1 MINVK
6 PSKNFNIKKK
16 NAKKVYLNNVL
27 IWEKSIQ
34 TKLKVIT
41 GNIYT
46 GQYFAVKLTTA
57 DGVGLA
63 DKTIEFSG
71 WKNTTETTDSK
82 GIAKV
87 QLVKLG
93 KDSEITAKFDGDDGY
108 DACTVTSS
116 KFDIVALPQKSR
128 CSLATKN
135 RSTGKTSD
143 TDRTRAWSNTYSNCS
158 DDYAYCT
165 NFGGNTATHY
175 KPAVLTGKTSGF
187 DIPTGSTITDIK
199 LEWKSKQTKYT
210 GWDNPEV
217 PPPTIIIS
225 GDGSGVEKKKKCLS
239 VADYITGK
247 GKNQALSLNKY
258 AVESAKYTS
267 AELGK
272 VTVSGLNDGVT
283 VKVQFGKI
291 GNGVKAHLY
300 FIGVKV
306 TVTYRPP
313 QTFT

>member
-16 NAKKVYLNNVL
+16 NAKKLYLNNVL

-34 TKLKVIT
+34 TKLKVLT

-63 DKTIEFSG
+63 DKTIKFSG

-87 QLVKLG
+87 QLVKLA
-93 KDSEITAKFDGDDGY
+93 KDSEITAKFNGDDSY

-128 CSLATKN
+128 CSLATKD
-135 RSTGKTSD
+135 RKSGKTSD
-143 TDRTRAWSNTYSNCS
+143 TYGTREWSNTYSDCKKN
-158 DDYAYCT
+158 YAYCT

-175 KPAVLTGKTSGF
+175 KPALLTGKTTGF
-187 DIPTGSTITDIK
+187 NIPTGSTITDIK

-210 GWDNPEV
+210 GWGNPEV

-239 VADYITGK
+239 VKDYITGK
-247 GKNQALSLNKY
+247 GKNQALSLGKY
-258 AVESAKYTS
+258 AEESAKYTS
-267 AELGK
+267 AELEK
-272 VTVSGLNDGVT
+272 VTVGGLNDGVT
-283 VKVQFGKI
+283 VKVQFGMI